1 MQDPIWLGTVFITS
15 ERENAGH
22 PEKIVINEYGNDY
35 AKEARMLAQV
45 IPIVRSNTAFEAEAD
60 WKEPFLHYMGERM
73 ADMDSKGPIESLSD
87 ISALLWAGRA
97 EILGQLALTFISRRF
112 GELLTQEFCSCPLCG
127 KTLKYRGVH
136 KREVITLSARFDLRR
151 PYFYCVTC
159 SHGFYPLDEALGLSG
174 SAKQHDV
181 QELATWLAT
190 ELPFEA
196 AEDAMKRSTGIEMSS
211 PAIHGTVKAVSAK
224 LDVLD
229 DCPSKQ
235 EILVKIT
242 ELSEGKRIRPVLML
256 TLDGAMAPVRPE
268 PSPYKGERGSGDW
281 EEVKGFRLYLID
293 KDRIIHLMSW
303 HQIGTADDL
312 ASALLAIK
320 QAELIP
326 EDRVRLCVVADGAAW
341 IWNRIEQLFP
351 TAKQV
356 LDYYHC
362 SEHLHELAAAQYGKG
377 TLKAQEWVDASLLRL
392 FLKQKSH
399 VIAGI
404 KRMKPASAEA
414 ANLIKQTAAY
424 LKKHSKRLDYGT
436 LRRGGYHIGSG
447 AIESANKLICH
458 VRLKRP
464 GAWWYPSNANNML
477 KLRCA
482 KYNGTYGK
490 VMQLHRLKDQRRTI
504 HPPTHQESGAPS
516 DPV

>member
-1 MQDPIWLGTVFITS
+1 
-15 ERENAGH
+15 
-22 PEKIVINEYGNDY
+22 
-35 AKEARMLAQV
+35 MLAQV
-45 IPIVRSNTAFEAEAD
+45 IPIARGNTNFEAEED
-60 WKEPFLHYMGERM
+60 WREPFLRYMGEQM
-73 ADMDSKGPIESLSD
+73 ADMDSKGSIESLDD
-87 ISALLWAGRA
+87 ISAMLWGGRA
-97 EILGQLALTFISRRF
+97 EILGKLALTLIKKRF
-112 GELLTQEFCSCPLCG
+112 GDLLTQEYCACRLCG
-127 KTLKYRGVH
+127 KSLKYRGLH
-136 KREVITLSARFDLRR
+136 KREIITLPARFDLYR
-151 PYFYCVTC
+151 PYFYCARC

-174 SAKQHDV
+174 SSKQHDV

-190 ELPFEA
+190 ELPFEL
-196 AEDAMKRSTGIEMSS
+196 AEEAMSHSTGIEMSS
-211 PAIHGTVKAVSAK
+211 PAVHKTVKDVSAGLSV
-224 LDVLD
+224 LDV
-229 DCPSKQ
+229 CPSKE
-235 EILVKIT
+235 EISAKIA
-242 ELSEGKRIRPVLML
+242 EISEGRRIRPVMML
-256 TLDGAMAPVRPE
+256 TLDGALTPVRPE
-268 PSPYKGERGSGDW
+268 PSPYKGERGSGDY
-281 EEVKGFRLYLID
+281 EEVKGFRFYLIE
-293 KDRIIHLMSW
+293 KHRIIHLMSW
-303 HQIGTADDL
+303 HQIGTADEL
-312 ASALLAIK
+312 ASALSTIK
-320 QAELIP
+320 QAGLIP

-351 TAKQV
+351 SARQV

-377 TLKAQEWVDASLLRL
+377 TPKAQEWVDASLVRL

-414 ANLIKQTAAY
+414 AKLIRQTAAY
-424 LKKHSKRLDYGT
+424 LKKHSKRLDYGP

-464 GAWWYPSNANNML
+464 GAWWYPSNANNIL

-490 VMQLHRLKDQRRTI
+490 VMQLHRLKDRRRK
-504 HPPTHQESGAPS
+504 PDPQVNQGSGQPS